1 MQGIVAYT
9 LRNIFAKNEVNW
21 TIFANV
27 VTFSVEVYV
36 PKKKRKKLK
45 MRFFWPKKSQFF
57 RFFRFFSKINRN
69 HLNT

>member
-1 MQGIVAYT
+1 MHSIVAYT

-36 PKKKRKKLK
+36 PKKKKKAKNDGFLAK
-45 MRFFWPKKSQFF
+45 KEPIFQIFQIFFENQ
-57 RFFRFFSKINRN
+57 
-69 HLNT
+69 